1 MAVATEDLLSDKK
14 GFVGPTFSFANRVRR
29 MAWQL
34 CWLLLARWTPSPM
47 HRWRIALLNA
57 FGAQVDSHAYVYPD
71 VTVWAPWH
79 LRMERH
85 ATLGPGVTAYNI
97 APISLGAKAV
107 VSQHANLCTGTHDHR
122 HPAFPLYARPIH
134 VGSRAWI
141 CAHAFVGPGVTV
153 GDGAVLAACGVAF
166 SHMAPWTVY
175 RGNPAQV
182 HSQRAPIHE

>member
-1 MAVATEDLLSDKK
+1 MAAVLAAAGAVDPAPDAPLAHRL
-14 GFVGPTFSFANRVRR
+14 AQCLRR
-29 MAWQL
+29 PGG
-34 CWLLLARWTPSPM
+34 LAR
-47 HRWRIALLNA
+47 
-57 FGAQVDSHAYVYPD
+57 
-71 VTVWAPWH
+71 
-79 LRMERH
+79 LRVPRRESVG
-85 ATLGPGVTAYNI
+85 TLGPGVTAYNI